1 MRRVLTP
8 LLLTVLFAPGCASW
22 TRGHAQAAAEGA
34 LVGLNNEGALLAA
47 QLSRPEVRAAAQALA
62 EAVAL
67 GATSALTDPE
77 REALVTA
84 RAAAL
89 VDALAPAFAEAL
101 KTELGPTIRA
111 EWSAAIRDGV
121 QALTQDPSRQDLL
134 GFVLTLERAT
144 VDTLGPR
151 LRAQAAAGLTDDL
164 GPAAAVVLETQLAP
178 ALARALTDSLAP
190 AARVTMAEQLNPAL
204 VELTRASTRAMLEEV
219 AAAMRGELGAAIRED
234 RQTWF
239 NAFQEE
245 ADAFARAMGAL
256 AAVLG
261 VGLLGVII
269 AWRRASTQGAER
281 LAAVE
286 LLTAAIKEEVLRD
299 PTQTELVRRVRE
311 LGRGTPAGDTLR
323 GILNER
329 RHLKVELP
337 AEPNPAPDPP
347 GDRP

>member
-1 MRRVLTP
+1 MRLGLLPLVVLA
-8 LLLTVLFAPGCASW
+8 LTAQGCVSW

-34 LVGLNNEGALLAA
+34 LVGLNDEGALLAA
-47 QLSRPEVRAAAQALA
+47 QLSRPEVSAAIQRLA

-67 GATSALTDPE
+67 GATSSLTDPE
-77 REALVTA
+77 RAALFNE

-89 VDALAPAFAEAL
+89 VDALAPAFAAAL
-101 KTELGPTIRA
+101 KTELGPAIRA
-111 EWSAAIRDGV
+111 EWTAAIRDGV
-121 QALTQDPSRQDLL
+121 QALTDDPSRQDLL

-151 LRAQAAAGLTDDL
+151 LRAQAAAGLTDEL
-164 GPAAAVVLETQLAP
+164 GPAAATVLETQLAP

-190 AARVTMAEQLNPAL
+190 AARLTMAEQLNPAL

-219 AAAMRGELGAAIRED
+219 ATAMRGELGAAIRED
-234 RQTWF
+234 RATWF
-239 NAFQEE
+239 NTFQQQ
-245 ADAFARAMGAL
+245 ADAFARAMAAL
-256 AAVLG
+256 AAVLAL
-261 VGLLGVII
+261 GLLGVVV

-299 PTQTELVRRVRE
+299 PTQTELVKRVRE

-323 GILNER
+323 SILNER

-337 AEPNPAPDPP
+337 PEPDPP
-347 GDRP
+347 PNPPGDTP

>member
-1 MRRVLTP
+1 MRLPVAFAL
-8 LLLTVLFAPGCASW
+8 LLLTTPGCVSW

-34 LVGLNNEGALLAA
+34 LVGLDAEGARLAA
-47 QLSRPEVRAAAQALA
+47 QLARPEVQEAVQRLA
-62 EAVAL
+62 EAVATA
-67 GATSALTDPE
+67 ATAGLSDPE
-77 REALVTA
+77 REALLTA

-89 VDALAPAFAEAL
+89 VDALAPAFADAL
-101 KTELGPTIRA
+101 KTELGPALRA
-111 EWSAAIRDGV
+111 EWAAAIRDGAR
-121 QALTQDPSRQDLL
+121 ALTQDPARQDLL

-151 LRAQAAAGLTDDL
+151 LRAQAAAGLRDEL

-178 ALARALTDSLAP
+178 AFARALTDSLAP
-190 AARVTMAEQLNPAL
+190 AARLTMAEQLNPAL

-219 AAAMRGELGAAIRED
+219 ATAMRGELGEAIRED
-234 RQTWF
+234 RETWF
-239 NAFQEE
+239 TAFQEE
-245 ADAFARAMGAL
+245 ADAFARAMAAF
-256 AAVLG
+256 AAVLALGLVG
-261 VGLLGVII
+261 VLL
-269 AWRRASTQGAER
+269 AWRRAAAQGAQR

-311 LGRGTPAGDTLR
+311 LGRGTPAGDALR

-337 AEPNPAPDPP
+337 PEPGATGDTPP